1 MCFDFPAF
9 LFGWFRKLGGEI
21 MLRGCYGV
29 SIGAILATVLFSV
42 PVPGADDHD
51 DLPPSHSVKPELYA
65 TGFEF
70 AEGPALDR
78 EGNLYVVNYRN
89 NGTIGRIA
97 VDGTAR
103 IFCDLRTAAPA
114 GERKPQAN
122 GLKLDRQG
130 RLVASDAGA
139 GRLLRIAADGK
150 HVEVL
155 AESFEG
161 RHFDAINDVA
171 LDLAGNIYFTDPGN
185 SNAEKPT
192 GSVYRYDIQSKKV
205 TRLDTGLAYPNGIA
219 VTPDQKHLCVDESA
233 RFRVNLYDL
242 SADGIATHRRVL
254 IEFPQ
259 KTEGV
264 VRGGEFMPD
273 GMVFDARSRL
283 YVAMWGGGV
292 INVVEVPSG
301 KLIRQYDAGGE
312 LATNCHFHGGYL
324 YTTVASKEAVFRL
337 KLGIEGFDYGTG
349 K

>member
-1 MCFDFPAF
+1 M
-9 LFGWFRKLGGEI
+9 FRTRYAMPLLAI
-21 MLRGCYGV
+21 MATSFV
-29 SIGAILATVLFSV
+29 SCAAIAC
-42 PVPGADDHD
+42 ADDYP
-51 DLPPSHSVKPELYA
+51 DLAPSHTVKPELYA

-70 AEGPALDR
+70 SEGPALDR

-97 VDGTAR
+97 ADGTAKV
-103 IFCDLRTAAPA
+103 FCDLRALAPA
-114 GERKPQAN
+114 GERKAQAN

-150 HVEVL
+150 SVEVL
-155 AESFEG
+155 AEAYEG
-161 RHFDAINDVA
+161 KHFDVINDVG
-171 LDLAGNIYFTDPGN
+171 LDLAGNIFFTDPGE
-185 SNAEKPT
+185 SDAKKPT
-192 GSVYRYDIQSKKV
+192 GSVYRYDIQTRKV

-219 VTPDQKHLCVDESA
+219 VTPDQKRLCVDESA
-233 RFRVNLYDL
+233 RFRVNIYDL
-242 SADGIATHRRVL
+242 APDGTVSHRRVL
-254 IEFPQ
+254 IDFPQ
-259 KTEGV
+259 KPEGD

-273 GMVFDARSRL
+273 GMIFDARGRL

-301 KLIRQYDAGGE
+301 KLIRQYDAGGT
-312 LATNCHFHGGYL
+312 LSTNCHFHAGYL

-337 KLGIEGFDYGTG
+337 KLGVEGFDYGAG

>member
-1 MCFDFPAF
+1 MRRRSVHVGTWGFWT
-9 LFGWFRKLGGEI
+9 L
-21 MLRGCYGV
+21 
-29 SIGAILATVLFSV
+29 ILLSAAMA
-42 PVPGADDHD
+42 GADQHA
-51 DLPPSHSVKPELYA
+51 DLPPSHSVKAELYA

-78 EGNLYVVNYRN
+78 EGNLFVVNYRN

-97 VDGTAR
+97 VDGTAQV
-103 IFCDLRTAAPA
+103 FCDLRTLAPA

-150 HVEVL
+150 KVEVL
-155 AESFEG
+155 AESYAG
-161 RHFDAINDVA
+161 KPFDAINDVA

-185 SNAEKPT
+185 SNAENPT
-192 GSVYRYDIQSKKV
+192 GSAYRYDIQTGKV
-205 TRLDTGLAYPNGIA
+205 TQLDTGLAYPNGIA
-219 VTPDQKHLCVDESA
+219 VTPDQKQLIINESA

-242 SADGIATHRRVL
+242 SADGVASNRRVL
-254 IEFPQ
+254 IDFPR
-259 KTEGV
+259 KTEGAI
-264 VRGGEFMPD
+264 RGGDFMPD
-273 GMVFDARSRL
+273 GMVFDARGRL

-337 KLGIEGFDYGTG
+337 KLNVEGFDYGAG

>member
-1 MCFDFPAF
+1 MMFRARHEIPVWVFLTLVLYMAPPA
-9 LFGWFRKLGGEI
+9 
-21 MLRGCYGV
+21 
-29 SIGAILATVLFSV
+29 
-42 PVPGADDHD
+42 GADDHK

-78 EGNLYVVNYRN
+78 EGNLYVVNYRG

-97 VDGTAR
+97 ADGTAR
-103 IFCDLRTAAPA
+103 VFCDLRVAAPA
-114 GERKPQAN
+114 NDRKPQAN
-122 GLKLDRQG
+122 GLKIDRQG

-150 HVEVL
+150 SVEVL

-161 RHFDAINDVA
+161 KRFDAINDVA
-171 LDLAGNIYFTDPGN
+171 LDRTGNIFFTDPGN

-192 GSVYRYDIQSKKV
+192 GSVYRYDIQSGKV
-205 TRLDTGLAYPNGIA
+205 TRLDMGLAYPNGIA
-219 VTPDQKHLCVDESA
+219 VTPDQKRLCVDESA
-233 RFRVNLYDL
+233 RFRVNIYDL
-242 SADGIATHRRVL
+242 APDGTVGIRRVL
-254 IEFPQ
+254 IDFPR
-259 KTEGV
+259 KTEGE

-273 GMVFDARSRL
+273 GMVFDARGRL
-283 YVAMWGGGV
+283 YVAMWGGGA

-301 KLIRQYDAGGE
+301 KLIRQYDAGGD

-337 KLGIEGFDYGTG
+337 KLGVEGFDYGAG